1 MDKLLRIMLC
11 AVIMLVGISRIID
24 PRNAKWFDLA
34 RKADE
39 SNVEE
44 PTEFYYRCVRFF
56 SIILVIVMVVF
67 IVLIFLGIV

>member
-1 MDKLLRIMLC
+1 MDNLLRIMLC

-24 PRNAKWFDLA
+24 PKKAKWFDLS

-56 SIILVIVMVVF
+56 SVIMVIVMAVLN
-67 IVLIFLGIV
+67 VLILLGIV

>member
-56 SIILVIVMVVF
+56 SIILVIVMAVF

>member
-1 MDKLLRIMLC
+1 MDNLLRIMLC

-24 PRNAKWFDLA
+24 PKKAKWFDLS

-44 PTEFYYRCVRFF
+44 PTEFYYRCVRIF
-56 SIILVIVMVVF
+56 SYVLVIVMAVL
-67 IVLIFLGIV
+67 IVLILLGIV

>member
-1 MDKLLRIMLC
+1 MDNLLRIMLC

-24 PRNAKWFDLA
+24 PKKAKWFDLS

-56 SIILVIVMVVF
+56 SIILVIVMAVF

>member
-56 SIILVIVMVVF
+56 SYVLVIVMAVL
-67 IVLIFLGIV
+67 IVLILLGIV

>member
-1 MDKLLRIMLC
+1 MDNLLRIMLC

-24 PRNAKWFDLA
+24 PKKAKWFDLS

-56 SIILVIVMVVF
+56 SYVLVIVMAVL
-67 IVLIFLGIV
+67 IVLILLGIV

>member
-24 PRNAKWFDLA
+24 PKKARWFDLA

-56 SIILVIVMVVF
+56 SYVLVIVMAVF

>member
-24 PRNAKWFDLA
+24 PRNARWFDLA

-56 SIILVIVMVVF
+56 SYVLVIVMAVF

>member
-24 PRNAKWFDLA
+24 PKKARWFDLA

-56 SIILVIVMVVF
+56 SVIMVIVMAVL
-67 IVLIFLGIV
+67 IVLILLGIV